1 METRNTNYESVKEA
15 DQSKVQEQSEQ
26 FKNKIENTL
35 NSEKEKILEYIFGL
49 NEEQKQK
56 INKYTEKEIIKL
68 SDSNEVNKV
77 ESQLA
82 KVFWKYDE
90 MMALNNNSFTVASVM
105 KDYEEYEERAA

>member
-1 METRNTNYESVKEA
+1 METRNINYESVKEA

-35 NSEKEKILEYIFGL
+35 NNDATRQLAEIFNLNKEQIAKLT
-49 NEEQKQK
+49 NEET
-56 INKYTEKEIIKL
+56 NEL
-68 SDSNEVNKV
+68 ADSNEVNKV

-105 KDYEEYEERAA
+105 KDYEEYEERVA

>member
-35 NSEKEKILEYIFGL
+35 NNDATRQLAEIFNLNKEQIAKLT
-49 NEEQKQK
+49 NEET
-56 INKYTEKEIIKL
+56 NEL
-68 SDSNEVNKV
+68 ADSNEVNKV

-105 KDYEEYEERAA
+105 KDYEEYEERVA